1 MMHDE
6 ALVDFPYSLL
16 SSGSSISSSSY
27 WQLLASAETPA
38 GKSQAG
44 LVPLSRAI
52 VIVHR
57 RGGCEN
63 RLSER
68 R

>member
-1 MMHDE
+1 MRDE
-6 ALVDFPYSLL
+6 VLEDFPYSLL
-16 SSGSSISSSSY
+16 SSGSSISSPSY
-27 WQLLASAETPA
+27 WQLLASAETRWRIS
-38 GKSQAG
+38 GR

-52 VIVHR
+52 VIVRR